1 MAALGPLG
9 AMNNQATRA
18 GIVRTQDNSL
28 QPDEPSTPI
37 VVIQQNRGE
46 GIEEEIPKNEVVIS
60 MALKS
65 K

>member
-1 MAALGPLG
+1 
-9 AMNNQATRA
+9 MNNQATRA

>member
-1 MAALGPLG
+1 
-9 AMNNQATRA
+9 MNNQATRA

-37 VVIQQNRGE
+37 VAIQQNRGE